1 MHGFRRQEALPMS
14 FSGMQPWIVATDRGC
29 SRFTPSYLLLTKL
42 EGKRLAQKVDR
53 ASGNPAD
60 NSAWLHSH

>member
-1 MHGFRRQEALPMS
+1 
-14 FSGMQPWIVATDRGC
+14 VATDRGC